1 MITIKTGGTNTVMLG
16 FLHLVIL
23 FLKKKTLVEIR
34 SCSRRCA
41 PDSPGS

>member
-23 FLKKKTLVEIR
+23 FLKKKNT
-34 SCSRRCA
+34 
-41 PDSPGS
+41 G